1 MNRAVMNPQAM
12 NAAMF
17 GMIMPLRNVP
27 NLWTATRAPPGR
39 FVSGD
44 VVVMHGA
51 SLVVTTRRCRPW

>member
-1 MNRAVMNPQAM
+1 M

-17 GMIMPLRNVP
+17 GMIMPDRNVP

-44 VVVMHGA
+44 VVVI
-51 SLVVTTRRCRPW
+51 VVPLSWSRRGCRAPW